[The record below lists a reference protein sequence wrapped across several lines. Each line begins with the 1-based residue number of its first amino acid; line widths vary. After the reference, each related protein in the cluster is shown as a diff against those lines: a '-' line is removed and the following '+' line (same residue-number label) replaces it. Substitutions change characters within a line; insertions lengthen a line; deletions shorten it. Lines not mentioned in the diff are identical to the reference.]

1 MRSSPALL
9 CLVAVAASFGT
20 GRPAE
25 GKTPR
30 AARPAARATSA
41 APAPR
46 ATFVEHS
53 VPTGNP
59 SALPSIT
66 AGPDGNLWFTEI
78 ERRCVTRLT
87 TAGVFTRFFFPEATA
102 RPAQVVAGS
111 DGNLWVAVTYN
122 AGNTFASY
130 LARVTPAGVITPFP
144 LPWRTSVLTAGPDG
158 HLWFSMQGKI
168 GRLTPAGVFTEFAM
182 PNSTGS
188 PRGLC
193 AGPDGNVWY
202 TLEIGPGS
210 YLGKVTPSGVFAE
223 FPLTDGTEP
232 HSCVAGPDGN
242 IWATVHYSG
251 DDSIVKMTPT
261 GEVTWFGLP
270 TVNSLPEGITAGAD
284 GALWF
289 TESLPAANRIG
300 RCSVT
305 GHIDEWVVPTSTAV
319 PYAIASGSDGNIWF
333 TESPAN
339 TENDR
344 IGQLLL
350 SSVPVE
356 LQSFTAE

>member
-1 MRSSPALL
+1 MSPSSALRRF
-9 CLVAVAASFGT
+9 VAAIFFLGAALSVEGEGPRT
-20 GRPAE
+20 GKPVV
-25 GKTPR
+25 R
-30 AARPAARATSA
+30 AKAPGATSA
-41 APAPR
+41 A
-46 ATFVEHS
+46 TIVEHV
-53 VPTGNP
+53 VPTGNF

-78 ERRCVTRLT
+78 ERRSVTRLT

-102 RPAQVVAGS
+102 RPAQVVSGS
-111 DGNLWVAVTYN
+111 DGNLWVTVTYN
-122 AGNTFASY
+122 NGISFVGY

-158 HLWFSMQGKI
+158 NLWFAMQGKI

-210 YLGKVTPSGVFAE
+210 YLGRVTPSGVFAE

-289 TESLPAANRIG
+289 TESLPEANRIG

-339 TENDR
+339 TENDK

-356 LQSFTAE
+356 LQSFSAE